1 MIDNFDR
8 LINKRLKIHKT
19 IQIPKLRVG
28 GSIPLGDAILRE
40 TTRRAR
46 MDVIFAKM
54 IKFYPVGARQFP
66 VRSAA
71 VTIFHWPD
79 RVFEPSRL

>member
-28 GSIPLGDAILRE
+28 GSIPLGDATPE
-40 TTRRAR
+40 H
-46 MDVIFAKM
+46 K
-54 IKFYPVGARQFP
+54 
-66 VRSAA
+66 
-71 VTIFHWPD
+71 
-79 RVFEPSRL
+79 